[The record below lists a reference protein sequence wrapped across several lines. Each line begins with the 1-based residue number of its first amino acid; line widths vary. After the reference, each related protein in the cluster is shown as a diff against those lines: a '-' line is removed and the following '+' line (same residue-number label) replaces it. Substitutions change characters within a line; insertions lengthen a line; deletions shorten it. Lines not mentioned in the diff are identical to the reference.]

1 MTTSVLYR
9 MDQKENNQIQI
20 SLKNQIQIKPL
31 FATTVQRSTCVSHKL
46 PNHHLYLTIQK
57 KPHSIY
63 KSLTRCLTY
72 HKTWSVKNKVI
83 KIKWTWMTLDKL
95 NIKFFFKKNIQYNLE
110 LIFYFWLNY
119 QFSSLIIGQNFN
131 SFPQLLM
138 LSI

>member
-1 MTTSVLYR
+1 MIFEYSIKIDYKILIILSNTAFSIGKKKRNNKKNINLPVTTSVLYR

-95 NIKFFFKKNIQYNLE
+95 NIIFFF
-110 LIFYFWLNY
+110 F
-119 QFSSLIIGQNFN
+119 
-131 SFPQLLM
+131 
-138 LSI
+138 